1 MCVMH
6 IVQMYACVRTDAH
19 HVCTCTDAHHVH
31 VCVMHIVPMHV
42 CVRTDAHHVCT
53 CTDAHH
59 VHVCDAH
66 GAHARMCTHASLF
79 SAVEWMAQDV
89 NQDGTGN
96 AQATISKRKPLQTN
110 RIPNRARQS
119 AASAR
124 RFMMTWAL
132 HRPQLASENPY
143 NKK

>member
-1 MCVMH
+1 
-6 IVQMYACVRTDAH
+6 MYVLVRTRIMYM
-19 HVCTCTDAHHVH
+19 C

-66 GAHARMCTHASLF
+66 GAHARMCTHANPF
-79 SAVEWMAQDV
+79 SAAEWMAQDV

-110 RIPNRARQS
+110 RIPNRARQR

-124 RFMMTWAL
+124 RFMMTLAL
-132 HRPQLASENPY
+132 RKPDLASENPY
-143 NKK
+143 KKIRIPNCASQRADSR